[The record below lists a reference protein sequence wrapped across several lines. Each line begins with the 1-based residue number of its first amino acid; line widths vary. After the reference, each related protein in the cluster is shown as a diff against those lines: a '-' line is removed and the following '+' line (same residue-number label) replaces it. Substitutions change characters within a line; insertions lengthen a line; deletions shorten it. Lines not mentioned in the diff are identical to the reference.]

1 MFSESELIEAIE
13 ELEKA
18 PLTFQNAEKLAVF
31 YTLSDHLSLARKPDN
46 GISKE
51 ITICRYEGTCFYQAI
66 SGRNAKEVWR
76 IMNELMKIIKVSQPE
91 LYESTLRKINSINAD

>member
-1 MFSESELIEAIE
+1 MFSESELIKAIE

-31 YTLSDHLSLARKPDN
+31 YTLYDHLLSAQRSNN
-46 GISKE
+46 GINKE

-76 IMNELMKIIKVSQPE
+76 IMNELMKVIKVSQPE

>member
-1 MFSESELIEAIE
+1 MFSESELIKAIE

-31 YTLSDHLSLARKPDN
+31 YTLYDHLLSAQRSNN
-46 GISKE
+46 GINKE
-51 ITICRYEGTCFYQAI
+51 ITIGRYEGSCLYQAI

-76 IMNELMKIIKVSQPE
+76 IMNELMKVIKVSQPE